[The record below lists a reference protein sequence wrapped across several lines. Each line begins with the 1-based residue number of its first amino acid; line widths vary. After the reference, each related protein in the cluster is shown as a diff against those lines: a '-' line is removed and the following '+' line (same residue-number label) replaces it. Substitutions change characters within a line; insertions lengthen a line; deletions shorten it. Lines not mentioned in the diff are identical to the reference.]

1 MKGMVEVENK
11 SLEKLLEYLYV
22 TGQLDNQDDTTY
34 QEDNSDIAIRIL
46 EKEED
51 E

>member
-1 MKGMVEVENK
+1 MENK
-11 SLEKLLEYLYV
+11 SFEKLLEYLYV

-34 QEDNSDIAIRIL
+34 QEDDPDIAIRIL
-46 EKEED
+46 EKEDD